1 MILVTG
7 ANGMTASHL
16 LDVYDESELF
26 RTDLVE
32 SPGIRRMDI
41 RDKDEVMLTVST
53 VRPSLVLHLAAETDV
68 DRCEREPDHAYQSN
82 LIGTLNIT
90 LACKRFDVDLVYVS
104 TAGLFDG
111 NKQEPYTEFD
121 SPGPVNTYARSK
133 FEGEK
138 IVQTLHSRHYIVR
151 AGWMF
156 GGRHRDKKFVGKI
169 AARCLQSDD
178 KAEILAVDD
187 KFGSPTYAKDLLATV
202 RRLSRSGFYGLYHAV
217 NTGSASRYDVA
228 VEIARFLQTGTKV
241 ARSTSD
247 SFVLPAARPRS
258 EVARNYK
265 LELLGLNHMQTWQH
279 ALCDYLASWIPA
291 ADKERTV
298 SILKSSA

>member
-16 LDVYDESELF
+16 LDLYKESQLF

-32 SPGIRRMDI
+32 APGIRRMDI
-41 RDKDEVMLTVST
+41 RNKDDVMQTIST

-82 LIGTLNIT
+82 LVGTLNIT
-90 LACKRFDVDLVYVS
+90 LACKRFDIDLVYVS

-111 NKQEPYTEFD
+111 NKNEPYTEFD
-121 SPGPVNTYARSK
+121 SPRPVNTYARSK

-169 AARCLQSDD
+169 ASRCLEGGE

-202 RRLSRSGFYGLYHAV
+202 QRLSCSGFYGLYHVV

-228 VEIARFLQTGTKV
+228 VEIARFLDTGSKV
-241 ARSTSD
+241 APATSD

-265 LELLGLNHMQTWQH
+265 LELLGLNHMQSWQD

-291 ADKERTV
+291 AAKVRTV
-298 SILKSSA
+298 SAC